1 MASTQGL
8 AKVAPELLEAWEM
21 NGNTIILVSTHLAIP
36 MEVMAALTEQIGI
49 TPDDNV
55 GAIAYASDDEWNG
68 EINMLTVD
76 GETLKLGMKSKLR

>member
-55 GAIAYASDDEWNG
+55 GSIAYASDDEWNG

-76 GETLKLGMKSKLR
+76 GETLKLGMKSK